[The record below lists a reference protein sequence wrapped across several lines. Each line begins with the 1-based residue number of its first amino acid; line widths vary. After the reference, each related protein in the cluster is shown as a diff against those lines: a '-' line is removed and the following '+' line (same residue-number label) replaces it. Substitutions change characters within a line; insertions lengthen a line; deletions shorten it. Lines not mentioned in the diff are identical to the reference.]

1 MHPLDGQFWKLLKPN
16 KDDLP
21 IEKLDFRSMCL
32 LIVLPSSLMHDER
45 TNRSE
50 ICTSDDV
57 INGNEGRTTIAE
69 GPLEP
74 EGQRGEPPS
83 PDFRNTLTLF

>member
-1 MHPLDGQFWKLLKPN
+1 MHHPLGGQFWKLLKPN

-21 IEKLDFRSMCL
+21 IEKLDFRLMCL
-32 LIVLPSSLMHDER
+32 LIVLPSNLMHDER

-57 INGNEGRTTIAE
+57 INGNDRRRTIAE
-69 GPLEP
+69 GPLKL
-74 EGQRGEPPS
+74 EGQRG
-83 PDFRNTLTLF
+83 D